1 MSKLK
6 RGYTNLKMM
15 ACQTSVL
22 KTKTQIQRKKI
33 ENLIAKYYSIR
44 TTSYYLSKTSF
55 MHDLLMFLLAQSL
68 KASLYALLFTIKIKN
83 I

>member
-1 MSKLK
+1 MSELK

-15 ACQTSVL
+15 KCQTSVF
-22 KTKTQIQRKKI
+22 KTKTQIQRFFF
-33 ENLIAKYYSIR
+33 ENLIAKYYSVS

-55 MHDLLMFLLAQSL
+55 MHDFMFLLAQSL

>member
-1 MSKLK
+1 MSNYNFFKLK
-6 RGYTNLKMM
+6 IKF
-15 ACQTSVL
+15 QKEKS
-22 KTKTQIQRKKI
+22 
-33 ENLIAKYYSIR
+33 ENLIAKYYSIS

-55 MHDLLMFLLAQSL
+55 VHDLMFLLAQSL